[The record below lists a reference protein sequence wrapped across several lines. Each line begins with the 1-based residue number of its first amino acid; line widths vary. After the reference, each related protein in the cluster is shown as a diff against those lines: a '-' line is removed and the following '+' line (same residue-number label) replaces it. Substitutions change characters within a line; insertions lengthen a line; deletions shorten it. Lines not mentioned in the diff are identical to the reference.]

1 LASGTTQQR
10 LLAISNQIAQSL
22 HISEVGFQQGPN
34 KLGTVTPVT
43 MTGDT
48 VFTSLV
54 NYEEGAVTGSKVLYR
69 TIRNT
74 QNSAAIQGQRY
85 RTAHG

>member
-1 LASGTTQQR
+1 MASGTTQQR
-10 LLAISNQIAQSL
+10 LLAISNQVAASL
-22 HISEVGFQQGPN
+22 HISELGFQQGVN
-34 KLGTVTPVT
+34 KNGTVTPVT

-48 VFTSLV
+48 AFTSLV

-74 QNSAAIQGQRY
+74 QNSAAIANQRY